1 MKVIVFD
8 IGGTLM
14 EYRGMPNVWLE
25 FYEEAFNYVNIKLG
39 LNLRESDINKSL
51 EILRSY
57 NPKVNYREKEYAPE
71 LIFADVTKH
80 WQGDFTLEDV
90 ISAFFASMKLT
101 PYIYDETVSVL
112 KCLKADGYKIATLTD
127 VATGMPDALHKSYF
141 TELMPYFD
149 LYASSS
155 SCGFRKPDPKG
166 LGDIAEH
173 FGVKPSDMIFI
184 GDEEKDIVTAKR
196 FGCKSVYIDRY
207 GRSCEFNQDV
217 TVKDLNEFL
226 CYIRQV
232 SL

>member
-39 LNLRESDINKSL
+39 LNLSESDINKSL

-57 NPKVNYREKEYAPE
+57 NPRVNYREKEYTPE
-71 LIFADVTKH
+71 LIFSDVTRH
-80 WQGDFTLEDV
+80 WQGDFILEDV
-90 ISAFFASMKLT
+90 ISCFFASMKLT
-101 PYIYDETVSVL
+101 PYIYDETVEVL
-112 KCLKADGYKIATLTD
+112 KSIKANGYKIATLTD
-127 VATGMPDALHKSYF
+127 VATGMPDELHKSYF

-149 LYASSS
+149 LYVSSS

-166 LGDIAEH
+166 LRDIAEH
-173 FGVKPSDMIFI
+173 FGVTASDMIFI
-184 GDEEKDIVTAKR
+184 GDEEKDIATAKR
-196 FGCKSVYIDRY
+196 FGCVGVLIDRY
-207 GRSCEFNQDV
+207 KSGADFGQDV
-217 TVKDLNEFL
+217 TVEDLSVFL
-226 CYIRQV
+226 SYIRKV